1 MLFSSRYKFPST
13 GRVAGGLFLAL
24 WLAFASI
31 TPPARA
37 QDAGSTPSAE
47 DRLLE
52 VDTELGAEEWQQR
65 AEEKI
70 RELPI
75 EPEDY
80 SVVAAKHPQKLS
92 QSPAAISVLDEDDIR
107 TYTVSTLEELLRLV
121 PGVDTV
127 WYSPGYRA
135 VGMRGFFPVGAVNVL
150 VLVDGR
156 EVNSNFMG
164 GVLWNLLPISLDDIK
179 KIEVIRGPGSALYG
193 ANAFSGVINIITK
206 DPNEEKLASVISEVG
221 GYGTELGTLFFQA
234 KGAFIRPRFRLKIA
248 ADYDEAKSLS
258 HPDELA
264 SRFTRGFLKSTYD
277 LSGNARVNLDAGVLQ
292 GRSRYYAAV
301 GEIPTR
307 DLLEANVHL
316 YGNWDKLNFR
326 FAFDRFKVKLGID
339 TPLAPASFIRGLFEG
354 NYPIV
359 AKANNVD
366 AGAEYSV
373 YLGQKNRL
381 TFGTGYILN
390 TFESRSLIRTHN
402 QENRLGAY
410 LQDEWSILPS
420 LNLVAGIRFD
430 YNSQTEEDY
439 SPRLALV
446 YSPLPNQTF
455 RASFARAF
463 RKPTF
468 LEYGMGLKAFQDMG
482 PVLNPEVGRVLYT
495 PDLGNEHVNS
505 FELGYN
511 ALLFRRLTL
520 GAALFYNQYR
530 DIVTFRNLAF
540 ENYHQYTDS
549 VGGEFSLELIINPR
563 LRGFLNQAVLH
574 GFDRSPGGE
583 FKDQIRRFS
592 PYKTNLGINY
602 RPLPGLS
609 LSLVGNLIG
618 PKRESILDPDQTM
631 LANDTLLVELPAQ
644 FLLGFRAS
652 YSFLRDHAEVG
663 LKVFNL
669 LDDHSRQYPGGDWNY
684 DLNGD
689 GPTEA
694 TNFAGEPLQRILTG
708 FVRLSW

>member
-1 MLFSSRYKFPST
+1 MTTAWLPLVS
-13 GRVAGGLFLAL
+13 
-24 WLAFASI
+24 WLAFTLAS
-31 TPPARA
+31 PPARA
-37 QDAGSTPSAE
+37 QEAGTAPSAE

-70 RELPI
+70 RELPV

-80 SVVAAKHPQKLS
+80 SVVGAKHPQKLS
-92 QSPAAISVLDEDDIR
+92 QSPAAISVLDEDDIH

-179 KIEVIRGPGSALYG
+179 RIEVIRGPGSALYG

-206 DPNEEKLASVISEVG
+206 DPNEEKRAEAISEVG
-221 GYGTELGTLFFQA
+221 GYGSELGTLFFKA
-234 KGAFIRPRFRLKIA
+234 KGAFIRPRFRLKVS
-248 ADYDEAKSLS
+248 ADYNEAKSLGN
-258 HPDELA
+258 PGELA
-264 SRFTRGFLKSTYD
+264 SRFTRGYLKSTYD
-277 LSGNARVNLDAGVLQ
+277 LSGNARVNLDASVLQ

-301 GEIPTR
+301 GETPAQDI
-307 DLLEANVHL
+307 LEANVHL
-316 YGNWDKLNFR
+316 YGNWDRLNFR
-326 FAFDRFKVKLGID
+326 FAFDRFNLKLGID
-339 TPLAPASFIRGLFEG
+339 TPLVPAEMIRSLFG
-354 NYPIV
+354 GDYPIEG
-359 AKANNVD
+359 KANNID

-373 YLGQKNRL
+373 YLGQDNRL
-381 TFGTGYILN
+381 TFGSGYLLN
-390 TFESRSLIRTHN
+390 TFESPSLIRTHN

-410 LQDEWSILPS
+410 FQDEWALLPS
-420 LNLVAGIRFD
+420 LNLVAGLRFD

-446 YSPLPNQTF
+446 YSPLLNHTL

-468 LEYGMGLKAFQDMG
+468 LEYGMGLKAFQDLG
-482 PVLNPEVGRVLYT
+482 PVLNPDIGRVLYN

-511 ALLFRRLTL
+511 TLLFRRLTL
-520 GAALFYNQYR
+520 GAALYYNQYR
-530 DIVTFRNLAF
+530 DIIVFRNLVF
-540 ENYHQYTDS
+540 ENRHQYIDS
-549 VGGEFSLELIINPR
+549 VGGELSLELIINPK
-563 LRGFLNQAVLH
+563 LRGFLNQAVLR

-602 RPLPGLS
+602 RPLPGIS
-609 LSLVGNLIG
+609 LSLIGNLIG
-618 PKRESILDPDQTM
+618 PKRESILDPDQAM
-631 LANDTLLVELPAQ
+631 LANDTLLIKLPAQ

-669 LDDHSRQYPGGDWNY
+669 LDDNGRQYPGGDWNY

-689 GPTEA
+689 GQNEE

>member
-1 MLFSSRYKFPST
+1 MSLYYCRKFLPR
-13 GRVAGGLFLAL
+13 GPGAVWLLLAL
-24 WLAFASI
+24 WLAFGPSA
-31 TPPARA
+31 PPARA

-52 VDTELGAEEWQQR
+52 VDTELGAEEWRQR

-70 RELPI
+70 RELPV

-80 SVVAAKHPQKLS
+80 SVVGAKHPQKLS
-92 QSPAAISVLDEDDIR
+92 RSPAAISVLDEDDIR

-164 GVLWNLLPISLDDIK
+164 GVLWNLLPVSLDDIK
-179 KIEVIRGPGSALYG
+179 RIEVIRGPGSALYG

-206 DPNEEKLASVISEVG
+206 DPNEEKRAEAITEVG
-221 GYGTELGTLFFQA
+221 SYGTELGTLFFKA
-234 KGAFIRPRFRLKIA
+234 KGAFARPRFRLKVA
-248 ADYDEAKSLS
+248 ANYDEAQSLS

-264 SRFTRGFLKSTYD
+264 SRLTRGYLKSTYD
-277 LSGNARVNLDAGVLQ
+277 LSGNARVNLDVGVTQ
-292 GRSRYYAAV
+292 GRSRYYAAI
-301 GEIPTR
+301 GEIPTQ
-307 DLLEANVHL
+307 DMLEANIHL
-316 YGNWDKLNFR
+316 HGNWDKLNFR
-326 FAFDRFKVKLGID
+326 FAFDRYNLKLGID

-359 AKANNVD
+359 GKANNID

-373 YLGQKNRL
+373 YLGQQNRL
-381 TFGTGYILN
+381 TFGTGYLLN
-390 TFESRSLIRTHN
+390 TFESPSLVRNRN

-410 LQDEWSILPS
+410 FQDEWSILPS
-420 LNLVAGIRFD
+420 LNLVAGLRLD

-446 YSPLPNQTF
+446 YSPLPNQTV

-468 LEYGMGLKAFQDMG
+468 LEYGMEMTAFKSAGLALTN
-482 PVLNPEVGRVLYT
+482 PV
-495 PDLGNEHVNS
+495 LGNEHVNS

-511 ALLFRRLTL
+511 ALFFRRLTL
-520 GAALFYNQYR
+520 GAALYYNQYR

-549 VGGEFSLELIINPR
+549 VGGELSLELIINSQ

-609 LSLVGNLIG
+609 LSLIGNLIG
-618 PKRESILDPDQTM
+618 PKRESILDPDQPP
-631 LANDTLLVELPAQ
+631 LARQYITDQVPAQ

-669 LDDHSRQYPGGDWNY
+669 LDDHGRQYPGGGWSY

-689 GPTEA
+689 GQNEE